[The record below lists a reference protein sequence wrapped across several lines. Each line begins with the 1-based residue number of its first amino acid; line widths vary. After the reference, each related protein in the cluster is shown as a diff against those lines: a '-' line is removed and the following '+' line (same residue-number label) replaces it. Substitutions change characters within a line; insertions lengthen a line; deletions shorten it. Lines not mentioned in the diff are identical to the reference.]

1 MVMWYWSADT
11 LFCQLSIGHN
21 MVAGSQTC
29 YKKCDI
35 CSWISF
41 PVVRADGR
49 TDERPGGLMVTWPR
63 NEFRSRARVINRCQ
77 STKKDELVFFWPI
90 RPTLCL
96 FRFRLKY
103 LSSWAQKVTEI
114 LKTHAPSS
122 SACLINSQLVCF
134 LLFRFY
140 TLICFFR
147 LQ

>member
-1 MVMWYWSADT
+1 MWYWSADT
-11 LFCQLSIGHN
+11 LFWQLSIGHN
-21 MVAGSQTC
+21 MVTGSQTC

-63 NEFRSRARVINRCQ
+63 NDIRSRARVINRCQ
-77 STKKDELVFFWPI
+77 STKKDELVFFYPI
-90 RPTLCL
+90 GPTILL
-96 FRFRLKY
+96 VRFRFEY
-103 LSSWAQKVTEI
+103 LYSWAQKVTEI

-122 SACLINSQLVCF
+122 LACPINSQLVCF
-134 LLFRFY
+134 LLLRLH
-140 TLICFFR
+140 TLIWYFR